1 MTAQARLCND
11 DFKALRSLA
20 RGRWVQS
27 REIDWKINRTWTC
40 IPLSDVALDA
50 ALRLVQMGF
59 AENFVCCSACGEV
72 FQLTQAGQAR
82 AGQIDRGPV
91 ANIHDKAPQ
100 IEAQRPNAGRWFHR
114 LAQLF
119 STSSHI

>member
-20 RGRWVQS
+20 RGRWVQG
-27 REIDWKINRTWTC
+27 REIAWKINRTWSC
-40 IPLSDVALDA
+40 VPLSGAALDA
-50 ALRLVQMGF
+50 AFRLVAMGF
-59 AENFVCCSACGEV
+59 VENFVCCPACGEV

-91 ANIHDKAPQ
+91 ANVHQNAPQ
-100 IEAQRPNAGRWFHR
+100 IETQRPRVVGWVHR
-114 LAQLF
+114 LGQLF
-119 STSSHI
+119 TTRSRL